1 MLISVTTMLSV
12 DRGCVR
18 LIVAVFAMLAFEGC
32 GESATEHVVSAGR
45 SGNPIV
51 GCQSRQYYET
61 IVRRASQDPKA
72 FRRVMLSGDCVVLA
86 PTAWSA
92 RNGTSQAVYVVER
105 AWFSGLVKVR
115 RRGELVEYWTASS
128 AVLTPAEAYERALR
142 EIRQETR
149 DD

>member
-1 MLISVTTMLSV
+1 MTTSLGV
-12 DRGCVR
+12 GRGPR
-18 LIVAVFAMLAFEGC
+18 TAIVAIFAMLAFAGC
-32 GESATEHVVSAGR
+32 RESATEHIVSADR

-105 AWFSGLVKVR
+105 TWFSSLVKVR